1 VRPGQYLGIENRL
14 VLSLDAKGL
23 WLGDEFGQ
31 PSTLLAWEKVA
42 P

>member
-1 VRPGQYLGIENRL
+1 